1 MLGSTVSHYRVFE
14 KLGGGGMGIVYRA
27 EDLVLKRPV
36 ALKFLPQDLTK
47 DKRSLERFLR
57 EARAAAAL
65 NHPNICTVYEIGEHD
80 EQQFIVMEL
89 LEGRTLKYHIGS
101 RPLPKQETVDLAIQI
116 VDALEAAHSKGIIH
130 RDIKPANIFVS
141 PRGQAKVLDFGLA
154 KLLAAEATSDPLVEA
169 ARTLSGSNDELTD
182 SGSTV
187 GTVAYMSPE
196 QVRGQQLDAR
206 TDLFSFGTVL
216 YEMATG
222 QQAFTGHTAAL
233 TYDAI
238 LNRPP
243 IAPAR
248 INPEIPPKV
257 QEIIDKALEKDRDL
271 RYQSAS
277 EFRAD
282 LKRLR
287 RDMDSAEMRAVPG
300 TTSATKPAPRWHNLY
315 MLSIVAA
322 VVIISLAVLFAIR
335 GWRGSQASLEQAMP
349 RQRSVTTNP
358 PENPV
363 YAAAISPDGRYV
375 AYADY
380 TGVFVRLLESGE
392 THSLPLPEGFCFK

>member
-196 QVRGQQLDAR
+196 QVRG
-206 TDLFSFGTVL
+206 
-216 YEMATG
+216 
-222 QQAFTGHTAAL
+222 
-233 TYDAI
+233 
-238 LNRPP
+238 
-243 IAPAR
+243 
-248 INPEIPPKV
+248 
-257 QEIIDKALEKDRDL
+257 
-271 RYQSAS
+271 SAVGCS
-277 EFRAD
+277 
-282 LKRLR
+282 
-287 RDMDSAEMRAVPG
+287 
-300 TTSATKPAPRWHNLY
+300 Y
-315 MLSIVAA
+315 
-322 VVIISLAVLFAIR
+322 
-335 GWRGSQASLEQAMP
+335 
-349 RQRSVTTNP
+349 RSVFFWHR
-358 PENPV
+358 
-363 YAAAISPDGRYV
+363 ALRDGDRSAGIHGTYGC
-375 AYADY
+375 AN
-380 TGVFVRLLESGE
+380 L
-392 THSLPLPEGFCFK
+392 

>member
-14 KLGGGGMGIVYRA
+14 RLGGGGMGIVYRA

-154 KLLAAEATSDPLVEA
+154 KLLAAEATSDPVEA

-287 RDMDSAEMRAVPG
+287 RDMDSAAMRVVLG
-300 TTSATKPAPRWHNLY
+300 STSAATQAPRWRALY
-315 MLSIVAA
+315 PLGIAA
-322 VVIISLAVLFAIR
+322 GIVIISLAVVFAIR
-335 GWRGSQASLEQAMP
+335 GWRGLQASPEQAMP

>member
-27 EDLVLKRPV
+27 EDLVLRRPV
-36 ALKFLPQDLTK
+36 ALKFLPPELTK

-65 NHPNICTVYEIGEHD
+65 NHPHICTVYEIGEHED
-80 EQQFIVMEL
+80 QQFIVMEL
-89 LEGRTLKYHIGS
+89 LQGTTLKYHIAG
-101 RPLPKQETVDLAIQI
+101 RPLPKVQTVDLATQI
-116 VDALEAAHSKGIIH
+116 VDALEAAHTKGIIH

-141 PRGQAKVLDFGLA
+141 PRDQAKILDFGLA
-154 KLLAAEATSDPLVEA
+154 KLLAAEATSGPLAPE
-169 ARTLSGSNDELTD
+169 ARTLSGSEEELTD

-196 QVRGQQLDAR
+196 QVRGLQLDAR
-206 TDLFSFGTVL
+206 TDLFSFGSVL

-222 QQAFTGHTAAL
+222 QQAFIGRTVAL

-238 LNRPP
+238 LHHPP
-243 IAPAR
+243 ADPAR
-248 INPEIPPKV
+248 INPGMPLKLH
-257 QEIIDKALEKDRDL
+257 EIIDKALEKDRDL
-271 RYQSAS
+271 RYQSAG
-277 EFRAD
+277 ELRAD
-282 LKRLR
+282 LKRLKR
-287 RDMDSAEMRAVPG
+287 EMDSAEMGAVLG
-300 TTSATKPAPRWHNLY
+300 TTQGAKTASAWRNLY
-315 MLSIVAA
+315 LPSIVAGI
-322 VVIISLAVLFAIR
+322 VIVSLAALFAIR
-335 GWRGSQASLEQAMP
+335 GWRGSQGGSERAMP

-363 YAAAISPDGRYV
+363 YAAAVSPDGRYV

>member
-287 RDMDSAEMRAVPG
+287 RDMDSAAMRVVLG
-300 TTSATKPAPRWHNLY
+300 STSAATQAPRWRALY
-315 MLSIVAA
+315 PLGIAA
-322 VVIISLAVLFAIR
+322 GIVIISLAVVFAIR
-335 GWRGSQASLEQAMP
+335 GWRGLQASPEQAMP

>member
-287 RDMDSAEMRAVPG
+287 RDMDSAAMRVVLG
-300 TTSATKPAPRWHNLY
+300 STSAATQAPRWRALY
-315 MLSIVAA
+315 PLGIA
-322 VVIISLAVLFAIR
+322 VGIVIISLAVVFAIR
-335 GWRGSQASLEQAMP
+335 GWRGLQASPEQAMP

>member
-154 KLLAAEATSDPLVEA
+154 KLLAAEATSDPVEA

-287 RDMDSAEMRAVPG
+287 RDMDSAAMRVVLG
-300 TTSATKPAPRWHNLY
+300 STSAATQAPRWRALY
-315 MLSIVAA
+315 PLGIAA
-322 VVIISLAVLFAIR
+322 GIVIISLAVVFAIR
-335 GWRGSQASLEQAMP
+335 GWRGLQASPEQAMP

>member
-27 EDLVLKRPV
+27 EDLVLKRLV

-65 NHPNICTVYEIGEHD
+65 NHPNICTVYEIGEH
-80 EQQFIVMEL
+80 EGQQFIVMEL
-89 LEGRTLKYHIGS
+89 LEGSTLKYHIAG
-101 RPLPKQETVDLAIQI
+101 RPLPKHETVDLATQI

-154 KLLAAEATSDPLVEA
+154 KLLAAEATSDPLAEG
-169 ARTLSGSNDELTD
+169 ARTLSGSNAELTD

-196 QVRGQQLDAR
+196 QVRGEQLDAR

-216 YEMATG
+216 FEMATG
-222 QQAFTGHTAAL
+222 QQAFMRHTAAL

-243 IAPAR
+243 TAAAS
-248 INPEIPPKV
+248 INAEIPPKL

-277 EFRAD
+277 ELRAD
-282 LKRLR
+282 LKRLK
-287 RDMDSAEMRAVPG
+287 RDMDSAEMRAVLG
-300 TTSATKPAPRWHNLY
+300 TTSATKPPRWRNLY
-315 MLSIVAA
+315 MLSIAAA

-335 GWRGSQASLEQAMP
+335 GWRGSQVGSEQAMP

-380 TGVFVRLLESGE
+380 TGVFLRLLESGE

>member
-1 MLGSTVSHYRVFE
+1 
-14 KLGGGGMGIVYRA
+14 
-27 EDLVLKRPV
+27 
-36 ALKFLPQDLTK
+36 
-47 DKRSLERFLR
+47 
-57 EARAAAAL
+57 
-65 NHPNICTVYEIGEHD
+65 
-80 EQQFIVMEL
+80 
-89 LEGRTLKYHIGS
+89 
-101 RPLPKQETVDLAIQI
+101 
-116 VDALEAAHSKGIIH
+116 
-130 RDIKPANIFVS
+130 
-141 PRGQAKVLDFGLA
+141 LDFGLA
-154 KLLAAEATSDPLVEA
+154 KLLAAEATSDPLAEG
-169 ARTLSGSNDELTD
+169 ARTLSGSNAELTD

-187 GTVAYMSPE
+187 GTMAYMSPE
-196 QVRGQQLDAR
+196 QVRGEQLDAR

-216 YEMATG
+216 FEMATG
-222 QQAFTGHTAAL
+222 QQAFMRHTAAL

-238 LNRPP
+238 LNRSPT
-243 IAPAR
+243 APAS
-248 INPEIPPKV
+248 INAEIPPKL

-271 RYQSAS
+271 RYQSAN
-277 EFRAD
+277 ELRAD

>member
-27 EDLVLKRPV
+27 EDLVLRRLV
-36 ALKFLPQDLTK
+36 ALKFLPQELTK

-89 LEGRTLKYHIGS
+89 LEGRTLKYHIAG
-101 RPLPKQETVDLAIQI
+101 RPLQKHEVIDLAIQI
-116 VDALEAAHSKGIIH
+116 ADALEAAHSKGIIH
-130 RDIKPANIFVS
+130 RDIKPANIFVN

-154 KLLAAEATSDPLVEA
+154 KLLAAEVTCDPLAEG
-169 ARTLSGSNDELTD
+169 ARTLSGSNAELTD

-196 QVRGQQLDAR
+196 QVRGEQLDAR
-206 TDLFSFGTVL
+206 TDLFSLGTVL
-216 YEMATG
+216 FEMATG
-222 QQAFTGHTAAL
+222 QQAFMGHTAAL

-243 IAPAR
+243 TAPAR
-248 INPEIPPKV
+248 INAEIPPKL

-277 EFRAD
+277 ELRAD

-287 RDMDSAEMRAVPG
+287 RDMDSAEMRAVLG
-300 TTSATKPAPRWHNLY
+300 TTSATKPAPRWRNLY

-335 GWRGSQASLEQAMP
+335 GWRGSQVGPEQAMP

>member
-1 MLGSTVSHYRVFE
+1 MFGSTVSHYRVFE

-27 EDLVLKRPV
+27 EDLVLRRSV
-36 ALKFLPQDLTK
+36 ALKFLPQELTK
-47 DKRSLERFLR
+47 DKRALERFLR

-65 NHPNICTVYEIGEHD
+65 NHPNICTVYEICEH
-80 EQQFIVMEL
+80 EGQQFIVMEL
-89 LEGRTLKYHIGS
+89 LEGRTLKYHIAGRS
-101 RPLPKQETVDLAIQI
+101 LPKHETVDLATQI
-116 VDALEAAHSKGIIH
+116 ADALEAAHSKGIIH

-154 KLLAAEATSDPLVEA
+154 KLLAAEASDPLAEG
-169 ARTLSGSNDELTD
+169 ARTLSGSNNELTD

-196 QVRGQQLDAR
+196 QVRGEQLDAR

-216 YEMATG
+216 FEMATG
-222 QQAFTGHTAAL
+222 QQAFMRHTAAL

-238 LNRPP
+238 LNRAPTIP
-243 IAPAR
+243 IS
-248 INPEIPPKV
+248 INPEMPPKL

-277 EFRAD
+277 ELRAD
-282 LKRLR
+282 LKRLN
-287 RDMDSAEMRAVPG
+287 RDMESAEMRAALG
-300 TTSATKPAPRWHNLY
+300 TTSTAEPALRWRNLY
-315 MLSIVAA
+315 MLSVVAG
-322 VVIISLAVLFAIR
+322 VVIISLALLFAVR
-335 GWRGSQASLEQAMP
+335 GWRGSQAGPEQAMP

>member
-154 KLLAAEATSDPLVEA
+154 KLLAAEATSDPVEA

-196 QVRGQQLDAR
+196 QVRGEQLDAR

-287 RDMDSAEMRAVPG
+287 RDMDSAAMRVVLG
-300 TTSATKPAPRWHNLY
+300 STSAATQAPRWRALY
-315 MLSIVAA
+315 PLGIAA
-322 VVIISLAVLFAIR
+322 GIVIISLAVVFAIR
-335 GWRGSQASLEQAMP
+335 GWRGLQASPEQAMP

>member
-27 EDLVLKRPV
+27 EDLVLRRLV
-36 ALKFLPQDLTK
+36 ALKFLPQELTK

-89 LEGRTLKYHIGS
+89 LEGRTLKYHIAG
-101 RPLPKQETVDLAIQI
+101 RPLPKHETVDLATQI
-116 VDALEAAHSKGIIH
+116 ADALEAAHSKGIIH
-130 RDIKPANIFVS
+130 RDIKPGNIFVS

-154 KLLAAEATSDPLVEA
+154 KLLAAEATSDPLAEG
-169 ARTLSGSNDELTD
+169 ARTLSGNAELTD

-187 GTVAYMSPE
+187 GTMAYMSPE
-196 QVRGQQLDAR
+196 QVRGEQLDAR

-216 YEMATG
+216 FEMATG
-222 QQAFTGHTAAL
+222 QQAFMRHTAAL

-243 IAPAR
+243 TAPAS
-248 INPEIPPKV
+248 INAEIPQQL
-257 QEIIDKALEKDRDL
+257 QEIIEKALEKDRDL

-277 EFRAD
+277 ELRAD

-287 RDMDSAEMRAVPG
+287 RDMDSSEMRAVLG
-300 TTSATKPAPRWHNLY
+300 TTTAAKPTPPWHNVYL
-315 MLSIVAA
+315 LGIAA
-322 VVIISLAVLFAIR
+322 GVVIISLAVLFAIR
-335 GWRGSQASLEQAMP
+335 GWRGSQAGPEQAMP

>member
-27 EDLVLKRPV
+27 EDLVLRRPV

-287 RDMDSAEMRAVPG
+287 RDMDSAAMRVVLG
-300 TTSATKPAPRWHNLY
+300 STSAATQAPRWRALY
-315 MLSIVAA
+315 PLGIAA
-322 VVIISLAVLFAIR
+322 GIVIISLAVVFAIR
-335 GWRGSQASLEQAMP
+335 GWRGLQGSEQAMP
-349 RQRSVTTNP
+349 LQRSVTTNP
-358 PENPV
+358 PENPI
-363 YAAAISPDGRYV
+363 YAAEISPDGRYV